1 MWLNTNFK
9 LIMSTSQTPMIVDE
23 SSTDTTLLAE
33 PLLTENKNR
42 FVVFPIKHPD
52 IWEAFQTHRK
62 AFWIES
68 EIDLVPDL
76 KDWAE
81 LNDNERHFIKHV
93 LAFFAASD
101 GIVME
106 NLGARFF
113 NDVQYPEARCF
124 YSIQMFMETIHSIMY
139 SQLIDTYIE
148 SPQEKDKLFR
158 AIETI
163 PAIKRKGE
171 WAQKWISTSDNFATR
186 MIAFAAVEGIFF
198 SGSFCC
204 IYWLNESGKL
214 PGLCK
219 SNDFIAR
226 DEGMHTD
233 FACLLYNKH
242 IINKLTTEKVHS
254 IITEAVE
261 IETEF
266 ITVSL
271 PCKLLGMNADMM
283 KEYIKFVA
291 NRLVLQLGH
300 PALYPTA
307 RQPFGFMD
315 RICLENKTNFFEA
328 RVSEYQMQVSNN
340 GLDDLA
346 FSDDF

>member
-1 MWLNTNFK
+1 MSVEANNNNQ
-9 LIMSTSQTPMIVDE
+9 MSTVIEPI
-23 SSTDTTLLAE
+23 LAKD
-33 PLLTENKNR
+33 NNR

-62 AFWIES
+62 AFWVES

-76 KDWAE
+76 KDWAG
-81 LNDNERHFIKHV
+81 LNTNEKHFIKHI

-106 NLGARFF
+106 NLGARFL

-139 SQLIDTYIE
+139 SQLIDTYIDN
-148 SPQEKDKLFR
+148 PQEKDTLFR

-163 PAIKRKGE
+163 PAIKKKGE
-171 WAQKWISTSDNFATR
+171 WAQKWITTSDNFATR
-186 MIAFAAVEGIFF
+186 LIAFAAVEGIFF

-242 IINKLTTEKVHS
+242 IINKLTTKQVHS

-283 KEYIKFVA
+283 KEYIKYVA

-300 PALYPTA
+300 SALYPDA
-307 RQPFGFMD
+307 KQPFGFMD

-328 RVSEYQMQVSNN
+328 RVSEYQMQVSTN
-340 GLDDLA
+340 GLDDLT

>member
-1 MWLNTNFK
+1 MNTNE
-9 LIMSTSQTPMIVDE
+9 TQMI
-23 SSTDTTLLAE
+23 AE
-33 PLLTENKNR
+33 PILIENPNR
-42 FVVFPIKHPD
+42 FVIFPIKHPD

-76 KDWAE
+76 KDWVTMSDKE
-81 LNDNERHFIKHV
+81 QHFIKHV

-106 NLGARFF
+106 NLGSRFF
-113 NDVQYPEARCF
+113 NDVQYAEARCF

-139 SQLIDTYIE
+139 SRLIDTYITDA
-148 SPQEKDKLFR
+148 QEKDKLFR

-163 PAIKRKGE
+163 PAIKRKGA
-171 WAQKWISTSDNFATR
+171 WAMKWIQSSDDFATR

-204 IYWLNESGKL
+204 IYWLNQLGKL

-242 IINKLTTEKVHS
+242 IINKLSDTQVHE
-254 IITEAVE
+254 IISEAVD
-261 IETEF
+261 IETDF

-271 PCKLLGMNADMM
+271 PCKLLGMNEEMM
-283 KEYIKFVA
+283 QEYIKFVA

-300 PALYPTA
+300 TALYPDA
-307 RQPFGFMD
+307 KQPFGFMD

-328 RVSEYQMQVSNN
+328 RVSEYQMQVSSTA
-340 GLDDLA
+340 LDELT
-346 FSDDF
+346 FSENF